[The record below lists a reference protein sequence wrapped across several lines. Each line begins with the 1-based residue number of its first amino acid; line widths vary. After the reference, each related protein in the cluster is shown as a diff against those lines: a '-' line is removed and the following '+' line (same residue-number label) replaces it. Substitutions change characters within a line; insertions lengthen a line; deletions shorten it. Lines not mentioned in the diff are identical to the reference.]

1 MHHVLAASLQMH
13 EVAKYYPMTSYDKK
27 TAEQAGIFAAV
38 VGVGVVVL
46 KALFSGGRRKAAAS
60 R

>member
-27 TAEQAGIFAAV
+27 TAEQAGIFAGC
-38 VGVGVVVL
+38 VGGFLVVVRML
-46 KALFSGGRRKAAAS
+46 KGGRRRPATS
-60 R
+60 